1 MGAFRQECVL
11 EKAEMSFYSAYLDL
25 EIEQLLHYIFFY
37 FYLNFEIKASPV
49 SVPFDWYV
57 FNIFVFFHKDSFCF
71 FLWGVNGTSL
81 IVLKQTKNSYKQR
94 NKQNLK
100 NKNKKNKEE
109 ITLSNNENILVS

>member
-11 EKAEMSFYSAYLDL
+11 EKAEVSFYSAYLDL

-37 FYLNFEIKASPV
+37 FYLNFEIKASPI

-81 IVLKQTKNSYKQR
+81 IVLKT
-94 NKQNLK
+94 NKKPATTNKLRT
-100 NKNKKNKEE
+100 KNKKNKKRKPHCP
-109 ITLSNNENILVS
+109 IT

>member
-1 MGAFRQECVL
+1 MGAFRQERVL

-37 FYLNFEIKASPV
+37 FYLNFEIKASPI

-71 FLWGVNGTSL
+71 LLWGTSL
-81 IVLKQTKNSYKQR
+81 IVLKQTKKTS
-94 NKQNLK
+94 
-100 NKNKKNKEE
+100 NKKQKLRTKE
-109 ITLSNNENILVS
+109 IKKIKNHIVQ